1 MAKGSRNVALVA
13 LRVGGRILYER
24 AVHPLA
30 RTLDDVPCSPRAITP
45 QWLTA
50 AICSAVPG
58 AAVTRVTVAAVS
70 AGTQERHR
78 LGIDYNEAG
87 RRAGLPTSIFTKSLP
102 SFVTRMVAGFGG
114 HARVEGGFYQHIR
127 PLLTIEAPICYY
139 STYDRQTF
147 TAIHLLEDLVATK
160 QATFCGHQTKVT
172 RTMAEDQIDLLA
184 SLHGRFY
191 GDTSLGERFRWLADY
206 PRWFTI
212 GAQKMQTEHYTQKA
226 LDAAAATMPATLMR
240 RRAEVWP
247 ATMKALAA
255 HRSEPA
261 TFLHSDVHIGN
272 WYQTGA
278 GRMGLCDWQCPSR
291 GHWSRDVAYALS
303 SGLEPHDRRAW
314 ERELLARYLE
324 RLAEQGAPRLDFD
337 RAFTWYRQQL
347 LHAFSMWTIT
357 LRHSLLL
364 PSMQSEAMTLAM
376 MERIATAIDDLDA
389 LDSV

>member
-45 QWLTA
+45 EWLTA
-50 AICSAVPG
+50 AICNHVPG
-58 AAVTRVTVAAVS
+58 AAVTRVAVQAVS

-78 LGIDYNEAG
+78 LTIDYNEAG

-127 PLLTIEAPICYY
+127 PLLSIEAPTCYY

-172 RTMAEDQIDLLA
+172 RAMAEDQIDLLA

-191 GDTSLGERFRWLADY
+191 GDATLRERFRWLAEY
-206 PRWFTI
+206 PKWFTI

-226 LDAAAATMPATLMR
+226 LDAAAATMPAKLMR

-247 ATMKALAA
+247 ATMKALAV
-255 HRSEPA
+255 HQSEPA

-303 SGLEPHDRRAW
+303 SALEPHDRRAW

-364 PSMQSEAMTLAM
+364 PSMQSEAMTLTM
-376 MERIATAIDDLDA
+376 MNRIATAIDDLDA

>member
-1 MAKGSRNVALVA
+1 LAA

-30 RTLDDVPCSPRAITP
+30 RTLDDVPCSPTAITP

-50 AICSAVPG
+50 AICSHVPG
-58 AAVTRVTVAAVS
+58 AAVTRVIVEPVS

-78 LGIDYNEAG
+78 LRIEYNEPG
-87 RRAGLPTSIFTKSLP
+87 RRAGLPASIFTKSLP

-114 HARVEGGFYQHIR
+114 HARVEGGFYRHVR
-127 PLLTIEAPICYY
+127 PSVEIEAPLCYY
-139 STYDRQTF
+139 STYDRRNF
-147 TAIHLLEDLVATK
+147 SAIHLLEDLVATK
-160 QATFCGHQTKVT
+160 QAIFCGHGTKVT
-172 RTMAEDQIDLLA
+172 RAMAEDQVDLLA
-184 SLHGRFY
+184 ALHGRFY
-191 GDTSLGERFRWLADY
+191 GDTTLGERFRWLADY
-206 PRWFTI
+206 PKWFTI
-212 GAQKMQTEHYTQKA
+212 GAHKMQTERYTQKA
-226 LDAAAATMPATLMR
+226 LDAAVERMPARLMR
-240 RRAEVWP
+240 RRLEVWP
-247 ATMKALAA
+247 ATMKALAV
-255 HRSEPA
+255 HRNEPS

-291 GHWSRDVAYALS
+291 GHWSRDAAYALS
-303 SGLEPHDRRAW
+303 SALEPEDRRAW
-314 ERELLARYLE
+314 ERELVARYLE
-324 RLAEQGAPRLDFD
+324 RLAEHGAPRLPFD

-357 LRHSLLL
+357 LRHSPLL

>member
-1 MAKGSRNVALVA
+1 MARSSRNVALTA
-13 LRVGGRILYER
+13 LRVGGRLLYER

-30 RTLDDVPCSPRAITP
+30 RTLDDVPCSPNAITP
-45 QWLTA
+45 EWLTLA
-50 AICSAVPG
+50 VCGAVPG
-58 AAVTRVTVAAVS
+58 AAVTRVTVQAVS

-78 LGIDYNEAG
+78 LRVEYNEAG
-87 RRAGLPTSIFTKSLP
+87 QRAGLPASIFTKSLP

-114 HARVEGGFYQHIR
+114 HARVEGGFYKHLR
-127 PLLTIEAPICYY
+127 PLLQIEAPTCYY

-160 QATFCGHQTKVT
+160 QATFCGHETQVN
-172 RTMAEDQIDLLA
+172 RAMAEDQIDLLA
-184 SLHGRFY
+184 DMHGRYY
-191 GDTSLGERFRWLADY
+191 GDTTLGERFRWLADY

-212 GAQKMQTEHYTQKA
+212 GVQKMQTEHYTQKA
-226 LDAAAATMPATLMR
+226 LDAAAHLMPARLMQR
-240 RRAEVWP
+240 RHEVWP
-247 ATMKALAA
+247 ATMKALAV
-255 HRSEPA
+255 HKSEPS
-261 TFLHSDVHIGN
+261 TLLHSDVHIGN

-291 GHWSRDVAYALS
+291 GHWSRDVAYAMS
-303 SGLEPHDRRAW
+303 SGLAPDDRRAW
-314 ERELLARYLE
+314 ERDLLARYLD
-324 RLAEQGAPRLDFD
+324 RLAGHGAPRIEFEQ
-337 RAFTWYRQQL
+337 AFTWYRQQL

-357 LRHSLLL
+357 LRHSLML